1 MRVLNIGSLNIDYVY
16 EMPHFVQPGETLSSL
31 RLQIN
36 CGGKGLNQ
44 SIAAAK
50 AGLDVYHAGCIGEE
64 GLFLVEKLA
73 QSGVH
78 TDYIRQVEDKTG
90 HAIIQVDPSGQNDI
104 ILYSGANHALTEE
117 AVDAVLAQFSRGDI
131 VLLQNETSC
140 VAYAVRRA
148 WELGLRVALNAA
160 PSDENLKQVPLEKLE
175 WLLVNEVEGAYLAR
189 TQEPAEI
196 LRRLGQRCPD
206 TTIVLTLGGAGSMA
220 ARGGETVHVPAMTVQ
235 AVDTTAAGDTF
246 TGYFLRQA
254 AEGGSLASCLQ
265 LATAAS
271 ALAVTRP
278 GAADSIPSYEEVQAF
293 LRA

>member
-16 EMPHFVQPGETLSSL
+16 EMPHFVQPGETLNSL

-50 AGLDVYHAGCIGEE
+50 AGLEVYHAGCIGGE

-78 TDYIRQVEDKTG
+78 TDYIRQVEDQTG
-90 HAIIQVDPSGQNDI
+90 HAIIQVDPSGQNNI

-117 AVDAVLAQFSRGDI
+117 TVGAVLAQFCRGDI

-140 VAYAVRRA
+140 VSYAVDRA
-148 WELGLRVALNAA
+148 RALGLRVALNAA
-160 PSDENLKQVPLEKLE
+160 PSGENLKQVPLEKLE
-175 WLLVNEVEGAYLAR
+175 WLLVNEVEGAYLAGA
-189 TQEPAEI
+189 QEPEEI
-196 LRRLGQRCPD
+196 LRRLGQRYPD

-220 ARGGETVHVPAMTVQ
+220 ARDGETVHVPAMTVR

-254 AEGGSLASCLQ
+254 AEGGSLESCLR

-293 LRA
+293 LQK